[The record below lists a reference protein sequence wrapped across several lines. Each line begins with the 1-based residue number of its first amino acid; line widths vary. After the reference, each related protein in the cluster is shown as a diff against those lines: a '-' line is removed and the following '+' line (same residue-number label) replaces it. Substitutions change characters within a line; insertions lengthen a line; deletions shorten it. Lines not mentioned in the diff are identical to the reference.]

1 MNEKAVPVKLCL
13 DRLLF
18 RRQFLLGPRE
28 FLPNQFWASFP
39 LNQGYYLSTHIDL
52 PCRVKKQGNDL
63 MALIGLVFDPTN
75 PTFDEDNILEMLFL
89 EIGNF
94 ESLIKKTEALAGRW
108 IIIYQD
114 TENTYLFNDSF
125 GFRSIYYHSDGTNLW
140 CASQPELIRTQC
152 DLRYSQDSDLLEYI
166 HSSEFSK
173 KESPLYGP
181 KTIYQDCSHLL
192 PNHYLNLKQNR
203 SIRFYPSESSATLK
217 TREMIVEE
225 SSELL
230 KGIFSA
236 ITNRHTTALALTSG
250 WDSRLML
257 AASREFQG
265 KIQYFTDRK
274 GILTENHPDVWVP
287 DALAKK
293 LGLKFEVR
301 SSELELPGW
310 FISLLSKNVTCARIL
325 PKSRMVY
332 SKYLGQDQRVY
343 LNGNGGEIFRNYY
356 DKTCR
361 YDPAKLDTKTIIGLM
376 GHDERPEFLVD
387 EINTW
392 MDNIQLP
399 NHQKLNMLD
408 FLYWEQRIG
417 NWGVQFPSE
426 QDIAVEEISPFNCRL
441 LIGNLLSIP
450 REDRAAPNYPLI
462 RDIILRLWP
471 EVLDFPINPPALPQP
486 SRSLRNQLKSY
497 LREITSRSQNQK

>member
-1 MNEKAVPVKLCL
+1 MDERTAPVELNL

-28 FLPNQFWASFP
+28 FLPNQFWSSFP
-39 LNQGYYLSTHIDL
+39 LNHDLFLSIHVDL
-52 PCRVKKQGNDL
+52 PCRVKKHGENL
-63 MALIGLVFDPTN
+63 IALIGLAFDPMN
-75 PTFDEDNILEMLFL
+75 PEFDEDNILETLFA
-89 EIGNF
+89 EPGSF
-94 ESLIKKTEALAGRW
+94 ESLIKKTEPLAGRW

-114 TENTYLFNDSF
+114 AENTYLFNDSF
-125 GFRSIYYHSDGTNLW
+125 GFRSIYYHDDGIDHW

-152 DLRYSQDSDLLEYI
+152 ELEYSKDSNLLEYI

-173 KESPLYGP
+173 KESPFYGS
-181 KTIYQDCSHLL
+181 KTIYQNCSHLL
-192 PNHYLNLKQNR
+192 PNHYLDLRQTR
-203 SIRFYPSESSATLK
+203 SIRHYPSESFVTLK
-217 TREMIVEE
+217 TREMVVKEC
-225 SSELL
+225 SELL
-230 KGIFSA
+230 QGIFSA
-236 ITNRHTTALALTSG
+236 VTSRHATALALTSG
-250 WDSRLML
+250 WDSRLLL

-274 GILTENHPDVWVP
+274 GILSENHPDVWVSR
-287 DALAKK
+287 ALAEK

-310 FISLLSKNVTCARIL
+310 FISLLSKNVTSARVL
-325 PKSRMVY
+325 PKSRMIY
-332 SKYLGQDQRVY
+332 SKYLRQDQWVY

-361 YDPAKLDTKTIIGLM
+361 YAPEKLDTETILSLM
-376 GHDERPEFLVD
+376 GHNDQPEFLVN

-392 MDNIQLP
+392 MGDIHLP
-399 NHQKLNMLD
+399 NYLSSNMLD

-417 NWGVQFPSE
+417 NWGAQFPSE

-441 LIGNLLSIP
+441 LISNLLSIP
-450 REDRAAPNYPLI
+450 REDQAVPDYPLI

-471 EVLDFPINPPALPQP
+471 EVLDLPINPLALTQP
-486 SRSLRNQLKSY
+486 SRSLSKQLKSF
-497 LREITSRSQNQK
+497 LSKFTSRSQNPK